1 VRVRGWWER
10 SKENRIAEEERETK
24 NIFLNSIRMVSGR
37 YKEITQ
43 ALNNAAVRC
52 ENAELRVQI
61 LEKMIADAAVLCLGV
76 EDRLWSEYEITH
88 PLRVQRLK
96 HRDTVDEI
104 SDSSMMLGLI
114 KHSVAVSNRL
124 IDDGM
129 NQLSGV
135 ADSINKLAV
144 PFEERDVLQEI
155 PDLSHMSLEQLSNL
169 RQKLAEPPAHR
180 RHAQLPR
187 HHGKGAKDADSI
199 RSRQHGEAHTGSESD
214 DQSTTHSQAHATPHR
229 EHAVLSRET
238 STPAHETGHTVR
250 RGPGADRHAPRD

>member
-1 VRVRGWWER
+1 
-10 SKENRIAEEERETK
+10 
-24 NIFLNSIRMVSGR
+24 MVSGR

-76 EDRLWSEYEITH
+76 EDRLWSEYDIAH

-96 HRDTVDEI
+96 HRDAVDDI

-129 NQLSGV
+129 NQLTGV

-169 RQKLAEPPAHR
+169 RQKLAEPPVHRSHEQRPQHRDKGAGDVDSSRSR
-180 RHAQLPR
+180 RHAGPPAHRGRVQLPR
-187 HHGKGAKDADSI
+187 HHDVGAGDVDST
-199 RSRQHGEAHTGSESD
+199 RSRQHSSNSETHLEDESDGQSIAHSLTHSARVSAHTER
-214 DQSTTHSQAHATPHR
+214 HTPH
-229 EHAVLSRET
+229 
-238 STPAHETGHTVR
+238 
-250 RGPGADRHAPRD
+250 D

>member
-1 VRVRGWWER
+1 
-10 SKENRIAEEERETK
+10 
-24 NIFLNSIRMVSGR
+24 MVSGR
-37 YKEITQ
+37 YKEIAQ

-61 LEKMIADAAVLCLGV
+61 LERMIADAAVLCLGV
-76 EDRLWSEYEITH
+76 EDRLWNEYETTH

-96 HRDTVDEI
+96 YRDAVDEI

-129 NQLSGV
+129 NQLTGV

-144 PFEERDVLQEI
+144 PFSERDVLQEI

-169 RQKLAEPPAHR
+169 RQKLVEPPAR
-180 RHAQLPR
+180 RGRAQQPQR
-187 HHGKGAKDADSI
+187 RDTSARDADSVH
-199 RSRQHGEAHTGSESD
+199 SHQHSLNSEAHLGSESD
-214 DQSTTHSQAHATPHR
+214 DQSLAHSQTHMTSHR
-229 EHAVLSRET
+229 EHATLSRET
-238 STPAHETGHTVR
+238 STPAQTHAGRATGRAVRHDSQVPPGHETGHPAR
-250 RGPGADRHAPRD
+250 RGAQAERHTPHD

>member
-1 VRVRGWWER
+1 
-10 SKENRIAEEERETK
+10 
-24 NIFLNSIRMVSGR
+24 MVSGR
-37 YKEITQ
+37 YKEITR

-61 LEKMIADAAVLCLGV
+61 LERMIAEAAVLCLGV
-76 EDRLWSEYEITH
+76 EDRLWSEYETSH

-96 HRDTVDEI
+96 HRDAVDEI

-124 IDDGM
+124 IDDGV
-129 NQLSGV
+129 NQLTGV

-144 PFEERDVLQEI
+144 PFAERDVLQEI

-180 RHAQLPR
+180 GRAQPPQ
-187 HHGKGAKDADSI
+187 HHDAGARGADSI
-199 RSRQHGEAHTGSESD
+199 HSRRHSPDGEVRLENESD
-214 DQSTTHSQAHATPHR
+214 GQSIAHSQARVTPR
-229 EHAVLSRET
+229 RDHAVSSHET
-238 STPAHETGHTVR
+238 SSSAQTRIERAAGR
-250 RGPGADRHAPRD
+250 APRD